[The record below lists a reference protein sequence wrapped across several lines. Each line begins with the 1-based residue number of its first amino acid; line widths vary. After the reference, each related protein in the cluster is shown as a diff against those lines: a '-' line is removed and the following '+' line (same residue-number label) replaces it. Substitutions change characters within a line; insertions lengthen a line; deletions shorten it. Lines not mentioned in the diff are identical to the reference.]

1 MIIAYFETN
10 STALVAGRYP
20 NEEEYM
26 KDLPRL
32 LAVANKHGFTR
43 VTESIEEII

>member
-1 MIIAYFETN
+1 MITAYFETN
-10 STALVAGRYP
+10 SSSDVAGRYP

-32 LAVANKHGFTR
+32 IALAKKHGFKR
-43 VTESIEEII
+43 VTESVDEEY